1 MHTTW
6 FALALLVWEFLV
18 HGSWAFRLPEGNGWL
33 AAPSL
38 NLAAFLE
45 SAALLAPQ
53 GHVAGMLALNLEQ
66 GVTNTTSSSS
76 FTTEA
81 DGTLKL
87 VVEHSRVNQGEIAT
101 PSKVPVQWTL
111 EIETTYRF
119 RMEDNGRWRLYVTG
133 LKLLPFDEGL
143 EMYHASGAAEKCGQK
158 ADIVNQ
164 AVCERKELYKWYT
177 SQWKQFKK
185 SEYRSKPAHKLARI
199 LYGMYGTSATF
210 YGIKAGGRGA
220 WEKIL
225 YAFVTIPAVEID
237 FFEFASN
244 SEDPD
249 EVEIAMSSHEVF
261 SGTYGT
267 LDLASFNGLNFKAKN
282 GAEFQKDA
290 WASQRLLAE
299 RMARSGINFGAMSA
313 KGRDDIIN
321 DDQVRGG
328 TAKYILKF
336 ASPCTES
343 ETDKT
348 DDPTVACKGDH
359 GRVHW
364 K

>member
-1 MHTTW
+1 VITGG
-6 FALALLVWEFLV
+6 LAD
-18 HGSWAFRLPEGNGWL
+18 
-33 AAPSL
+33 PSL
-38 NLAAFLE
+38 NVTAFLE
-45 SAALLAPQ
+45 SAAAKGPQ
-53 GHVAGMLALNLEQ
+53 GQVAGMLALNLEQ
-66 GVTNTTSSSS
+66 GVASTTSNSS
-76 FTTEA
+76 FTTEE

-87 VVEHSRVNQGEIAT
+87 VVKHSRVNQGEIAT

-119 RMEDNGRWRLYVTG
+119 RSEADGRWRLNVTG

-143 EMYHASGAAEKCGQK
+143 EMYKASGAAEACDQE
-158 ADIVNQ
+158 APIVDQ
-164 AVCERKELYKWYT
+164 AVCERTKLYKWFT
-177 SQWKQFKK
+177 SQWSQFKK
-185 SEYRSKPAHKLARI
+185 SEYRSNPAHKLSRV
-199 LYGMYGTSATF
+199 LYGMYGSRAT
-210 YGIKAGGRGA
+210 YYAIKAGGRGA

-261 SGTYGT
+261 SGTYGA
-267 LDLASFNGLNFKAKN
+267 LDLASFTGLDFKAKN

-290 WASQRLLAE
+290 WASQRKLAE
-299 RMARSGINFGAMSA
+299 RFARSGINFGAMSA
-313 KGRDDIIN
+313 KGRDDDILN

-343 ETDKT
+343 ETDKLG
-348 DDPTVACKGDH
+348 DPTVACKAEH